1 MVMWDHVRRGYR
13 SKPGGDE
20 GRMDR
25 RVIAKPPIQAS
36 APPSLR
42 ARRFFGVVAGGT
54 EGVPALPPRTPLR
67 VRAGR
72 AAGACGV
79 PVALVVVLV
88 DEELVGGPATRT
100 HGDLG

>member
-36 APPSLR
+36 VPPSFR
-42 ARRFFGVVAGGT
+42 ARRFFGVVGAGS
-54 EGVPALPPRTPLR
+54 EGVPVLPLGAPLR

-72 AAGACGV
+72 AAGKCVV
-79 PVALVVVLV
+79 PVALVLALV
-88 DEELVGGPATRT
+88 DEELVGGAGTRT
-100 HGDLG
+100 HDDLG